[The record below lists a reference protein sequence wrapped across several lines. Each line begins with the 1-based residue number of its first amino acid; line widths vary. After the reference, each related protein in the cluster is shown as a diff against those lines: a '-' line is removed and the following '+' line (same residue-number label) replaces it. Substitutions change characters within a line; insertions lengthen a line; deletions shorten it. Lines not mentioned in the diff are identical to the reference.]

1 MTYEPVAGD
10 SILLALSGLWM
21 PPLGDEIVLG
31 GAPEEPE
38 PRTLSPDTAI
48 PWDEMARLN
57 RLLGAGWQRRRFVA
71 RSFSPIYR
79 DLPAKERRLDS
90 VWERIGG
97 KDCTAGSSWRK
108 AQRTLNYEGRY
119 GWRRVVRKDHGAR
132 QLWDD
137 TDHRPDR
144 VKPIYYAY
152 PPPMD
157 RRYRLA
163 WEDDTINDI
172 IKGAPWIGR
181 LPVKDIDHRTT
192 WGPKF
197 YYEICW
203 RHYEPPDGD
212 QIRHDIHLSIT
223 QVGDRDHIDLY
234 FDQYTYDRRC
244 VWREPSGWRDAYFY
258 RPPKT
263 APWAL
268 AAKVYVMIHTAYL
281 TRVADGAP
289 IDTTSLTLSTD
300 WDSVCWSLRAAIGS
314 DAHLALLEPTVA
326 GPIAVD
332 AEINGHT
339 WRLQVDRT
347 TASRAFTGKS
357 RSIEGRS
364 VSAQLGAPAAEI
376 RTYTENQQRTAV
388 QLMEQELQGTG
399 WSIDMDATDWLVP
412 AGALSYR
419 DQTPLAVIK
428 SIADAAGAMVQSH
441 MSDQV
446 LLIQPRYQ
454 TPPWDWPTATAAI
467 VIPAEMIDKLDSE
480 WDERPFFNAVFLS
493 GSISARVIRQGSAGD
508 LIAPMVTDP
517 LITAVEAAR
526 QRGIAVLA
534 ASGRWQKYR
543 LELPVFAPPLLPGVL
558 LPGTLIQVDDGVISW
573 KGLVTAVSVTANWG
587 KNGLKVRQTID
598 VERYRG
604 N

>member
-1 MTYEPVAGD
+1 MTYEPFTGE
-10 SILLALSGLWM
+10 SILFGFSGEWN
-21 PPLGDEIVLG
+21 PPVGDQIIFG
-31 GAPEEPE
+31 GESVAPE
-38 PRTLSPDTAI
+38 PRIISPDTTIA
-48 PWDEMARLN
+48 WGELERLN
-57 RLLGAGWQRRRFVA
+57 RLLGAGWQRRRVVV
-71 RSFSPIYR
+71 RSFSPSHA
-79 DLPAKERRLDS
+79 LMPAKERELGS
-90 VWERIGG
+90 AWERVGG
-97 KDCTAGSSWRK
+97 KDRRNRSSWRK
-108 AQRTLNYEGRY
+108 TQRKINHEGRY
-119 GWRRVVRKDHGAR
+119 GWLRVTRKDHGTR
-132 QLWDD
+132 QLWAD
-137 TDHRPDR
+137 TKNHPDL
-144 VKPIYYAY
+144 VKPIFYAY
-152 PPPMD
+152 PPPKD
-157 RRYRLA
+157 KRYRLD
-163 WEDDTINDI
+163 WEADEINDI
-172 IKGAPWIGR
+172 VKGAPWIGK
-181 LPVKDIDHRTT
+181 LPIKDIDHRTT
-192 WGPKF
+192 WGPK
-197 YYEICW
+197 YYYQVCW
-203 RHYEPPDGD
+203 RHYEPV
-212 QIRHDIHLSIT
+212 
-223 QVGDRDHIDLY
+223 VGDLQFNLDLPITRVGDKDHIDFF
-234 FDQYTYDRRC
+234 FDQLTFDLRC
-244 VWREPSGWRDAYFY
+244 SWREPSGWRDAYFY

-268 AAKVYVMIHTAYL
+268 VAKVYVMIHTAYL
-281 TRVADGAP
+281 TRVADGAA
-289 IDTTSLTLSTD
+289 IDATSLTLSTD

-332 AEINGHT
+332 AEVNGHT

-347 TASRAFTGKS
+347 TSSRAFSGKS
-357 RSIEGRS
+357 RAIEGRS

-388 QLMEQELQGTG
+388 QLMEQELLNTG

-428 SIADAAGAMVQSH
+428 SIADTAGAMVQSA

-467 VIPAEMIDKLDSE
+467 AIPADMIDKLDSE

-493 GSISARVIRQGSAGD
+493 GGISARVIRQGSAGD

-558 LPGTLIQVDDGVISW
+558 LPGALIQVGDGVSSW
-573 KGLVTAVSVTANWG
+573 KGLVTAVSVTANRG
-587 KNGLKVRQTID
+587 KDGLKVRQSID